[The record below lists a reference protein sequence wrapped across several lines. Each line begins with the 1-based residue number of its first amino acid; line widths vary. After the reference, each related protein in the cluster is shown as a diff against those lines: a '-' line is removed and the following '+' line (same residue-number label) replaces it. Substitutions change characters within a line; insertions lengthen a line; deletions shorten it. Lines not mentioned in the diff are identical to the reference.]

1 MTVKS
6 LIETMLEV
14 GLLSAM
20 KEKLKHVCKF
30 VFRFK
35 QPVKVKS
42 KNTHSVQ
49 LPISAPIERY
59 RDPVI

>member
-1 MTVKS
+1 
-6 LIETMLEV
+6 MLEV
-14 GLLSAM
+14 GLLSAV

-35 QPVKVKS
+35 HPVKVKS
-42 KNTHSVQ
+42 KKAHSVQ